1 MARWTEADLN
11 RVTAKAGYRES
22 GGCYPG
28 GQQGAQPEPAVRCQ
42 PLVQKEDQGGGSAQ
56 FWVRI
61 ESIRKRLLDPDNL
74 CPKYHID
81 CLRYAGVLPDDTA
94 ETVRIETVQ
103 RKPKKGEEEG
113 TLIHVWRI

>member
-11 RVTAKAGYRES
+11 RVTAKAGY
-22 GGCYPG
+22 GQLGVCHQG
-28 GQQGAQPEPAVRCQ
+28 GQQGSEPEPVVRCQ
-42 PLVQKEDQGGGSAQ
+42 PVEAKEDQGGGSAQ

-94 ETVRIETVQ
+94 EAVRIETVQ
-103 RKPKKGEEEG
+103 RKPRKGEEEG
-113 TLIHVWRI
+113 TLIHVWLI